1 MNNRTILA
9 LAGLAMLSLS
19 AVSIIGLSSGS
30 SVQAQSPQ
38 SNHNSN
44 TTVTIVNNNVTIDDI
59 KQQLHAQLDGAIMAA
74 QNNDTFGVLMELG
87 KITEGLAAINT
98 PSYFLFEGPL
108 PNNGT
113 TLANT
118 SETSATGS
126 NQGTTTTTTSAASPN
141 NQSDTIGGEGAG
153 SANTTSSAVGTDSLG
168 SE

>member
-9 LAGLAMLSLS
+9 SAGLAMLSLS

-30 SVQAQSPQ
+30 SVQAQSLQ
-38 SNHNSN
+38 SNQNSN
-44 TTVTIVNNNVTIDDI
+44 TTAPIVNNNATIATIDDI

-74 QNNDTFGVLMELG
+74 QNNDTFGVLMGLG

-118 SETSATGS
+118 SETTATGS
-126 NQGTTTTTTSAASPN
+126 NQGTTTTMTTSAASPN
-141 NQSDTIGGEGAG
+141 NKSDTIGGEGA
-153 SANTTSSAVGTDSLG
+153 SSAQVQHQVR
-168 SE
+168 